1 MGTEEFDK
9 RTLIALEKSIEK
21 WQEIANG
28 TGFSQGKDNCSL
40 CKRFWAHNCKGCPV
54 RVKTNR
60 LNCRATPY
68 DIWHKH
74 MVKKHNPEDEWHR
87 SGCLCDICK
96 ELAENEVAFLKS
108 LRPKTI
114 GDE

>member
-1 MGTEEFDK
+1 MGEREFDK
-9 RTLIALEKSIEK
+9 RTLVALEKSIEK

-28 TGFSQGKDNCSL
+28 IGFSNGKYNCPL
-40 CKRFWAHNCKGCPV
+40 CALFWVNDCLGCPV
-54 RVKTNR
+54 SEKTHRVG
-60 LNCRATPY
+60 CAGTPY
-68 DIWHKH
+68 SRWDDH
-74 MVKKHNPEDEWHR
+74 MFKRHNIKEEWDR

-114 GDE
+114 GDK